1 MSPRIFVVDDSPI
14 NLKLVSG
21 ALGAAGYEIIT
32 AQNGRE
38 ALQRVDQ
45 VQPDLVVLDVV
56 MPDLSGYEV
65 CRRLR
70 QKPGFAQLPIMMLTS
85 NDSLEERISGLEAG
99 ADDYMSKPF
108 QVPELQ
114 ARVKALLRRAAPAA
128 PQQPGRQGKVIAV
141 FSLRGGVGVSTLSAN
156 LAAGLAQL
164 WGAPTALADLVL
176 ASGQAALMLNLP
188 LRHTWADLAH
198 APLGEIDADIVGSV
212 LLTHACGARVLAA
225 SSRPEESELIT
236 PDKVAHVVALL
247 RDRHDYVVLDLPHD
261 FSDIT
266 LAGLDAADQVLA
278 LMAPELASVRAM
290 ACALDVFDKL
300 DYSPDRVKIV
310 LNASF
315 ERGALARKDIEG
327 ALRRPVALTLPYIPD
342 HLVSAIN
349 RGVPPVIELAGKPAG
364 MVFEDLAFALSTDAQ
379 RTARPAQPTEAWL
392 RLAQRRQRQARAS

>member
-141 FSLRGGVGVSTLSAN
+141 FSLS
-156 LAAGLAQL
+156 
-164 WGAPTALADLVL
+164 
-176 ASGQAALMLNLP
+176 
-188 LRHTWADLAH
+188 
-198 APLGEIDADIVGSV
+198 
-212 LLTHACGARVLAA
+212 C
-225 SSRPEESELIT
+225 
-236 PDKVAHVVALL
+236 
-247 RDRHDYVVLDLPHD
+247 
-261 FSDIT
+261 
-266 LAGLDAADQVLA
+266 
-278 LMAPELASVRAM
+278 
-290 ACALDVFDKL
+290 
-300 DYSPDRVKIV
+300 
-310 LNASF
+310 
-315 ERGALARKDIEG
+315 
-327 ALRRPVALTLPYIPD
+327 
-342 HLVSAIN
+342 
-349 RGVPPVIELAGKPAG
+349 
-364 MVFEDLAFALSTDAQ
+364 
-379 RTARPAQPTEAWL
+379 
-392 RLAQRRQRQARAS
+392 

>member
-1 MSPRIFVVDDSPI
+1 MSPLIFVVDDSPI
-14 NLKLVSG
+14 NLKLVTA
-21 ALGAAGYEIIT
+21 ALGAAGYETVT

-38 ALQRVDQ
+38 ALQRIDQ
-45 VQPDLVVLDVV
+45 VQPDLVVLDVI
-56 MPDLSGYEV
+56 MPELTGYEV

-85 NDSLEERISGLEAG
+85 NDSVEERISGLEAG

-141 FSLRGGVGVSTLSAN
+141 VSLRGGVGASTLSAN
-156 LAAGLAQL
+156 LADGLAQL

-236 PDKVAHVVALL
+236 PDKLAHVVALL
-247 RDRHDYVVLDLPHD
+247 RARHDYVVLDLPHD

-315 ERGALARKDIEG
+315 ERGVLARKDIEG